1 MDEQIRMLFTTEL
14 SLPSLVRNYET
25 HELQVRQEAKPMP
38 YLLKMDT
45 FRNRGAYRSGSSD
58 VNGALVI
65 SFFAY
70 ISSSS
75 AAVDQSGAC

>member
-1 MDEQIRMLFTTEL
+1 MTRESAAHQLFARE
-14 SLPSLVRNYET
+14 Y
-25 HELQVRQEAKPMP
+25 EAKPEP
-38 YLLKMDT
+38 YLLKTDT

-58 VNGALVI
+58 ANVALAI

-75 AAVDQSGAC
+75 ADVDQSGAC